1 METSAGKSIFANN
14 LRYYMCVKG
23 VTNTQLCTDLDF
35 KYTTFMD
42 WINGKTYPRM
52 GKVELLANYFGCEK
66 SDLIEEKERKSTEE
80 DGLSEQKKAL
90 IQFANMVPED
100 KVDLVLRVM
109 RTIAEAD

>member
-1 METSAGKSIFANN
+1 MEASAGKTIFANN
-14 LRYYMCVKG
+14 LRYYMSIKG
-23 VTNTQLCTDLDF
+23 VTNTQLCADLGV

-80 DGLSEQKKAL
+80 EGLSEQKKAL
-90 IQFANMVPED
+90 IEFVNMVPED
-100 KVDLVLRVM
+100 KAELVLRLM
-109 RTIAEAD
+109 RLIVEAD